1 MDKPKKYNY
10 VIPAVGPEELR
21 KISQW
26 WKEQGYEKGDYGF
39 SVTGA
44 CFTFKYQGV
53 EYIMPPMTGWQGS
66 GSWEPFIGEVKAM
79 LAGVGC
85 VDIEY
90 EWGRMDLIK

>member
-10 VIPAVGPEELR
+10 VIPGVVPDELR

-26 WKEQGYEKGDYGF
+26 WKEQGDRKGDCG
-39 SVTGA
+39 SAVIGA
-44 CFTFKYQGV
+44 CFIFKYQGV

-66 GSWEPFIGEVKAM
+66 GSWEPFIDQVKAM
-79 LAGVGC
+79 LVEVGC

-90 EWGRMDLIK
+90 EWGRMD